1 MDFINWISKPVP
13 EEELKIWF
21 SVNNIVYERSELY
34 KDFCVA
40 LMTLIN
46 DTYFGDKDGKFETE
60 VEMSDEDNM
69 KHFDWCWNKTIE
81 NFKEEG
87 IDFSGNNNL
96 YEYFLNFMLETFYLS
111 KKKSDKLHFNLLK
124 LWSYLFG
131 YTIPKSRS
139 DVDSFIEVYKLF
151 DKSLK
156 KPEKTM
162 V

>member
-69 KHFDWCWNKTIE
+69 KHFDWCWSKTIE
-81 NFKEEG
+81 NFEKENITFLKEG
-87 IDFSGNNNL
+87 SHKIYFKSFIADVYYNQTNQTVKKSVTH
-96 YEYFLNFMLETFYLS
+96 FLNDIFSREIGFS
-111 KKKSDKLHFNLLK
+111 KSDLD
-124 LWSYLFG
+124 LF
-131 YTIPKSRS
+131 TEI
-139 DVDSFIEVYKLF
+139 YKLM
-151 DKSLK
+151 DINVVK
-156 KPEKTM
+156 
-162 V
+162 

>member
-46 DTYFGDKDGKFETE
+46 NTYFGDKDGKFETE

-81 NFKEEG
+81 NFEKENIIFLKEG
-87 IDFSGNNNL
+87 SHKIYFKSFIADVYYNQTNQTVKKSVTH
-96 YEYFLNFMLETFYLS
+96 FLNDIFSREIGFS
-111 KKKSDKLHFNLLK
+111 KSDLD
-124 LWSYLFG
+124 LF
-131 YTIPKSRS
+131 TEI
-139 DVDSFIEVYKLF
+139 YKLM
-151 DKSLK
+151 DSNVVK
-156 KPEKTM
+156 
-162 V
+162 

>member
-81 NFKEEG
+81 NFEKENITFLKEG
-87 IDFSGNNNL
+87 SHKIYFKSFIADVYYNQTNQTVKKSVTH
-96 YEYFLNFMLETFYLS
+96 FLNDIFSREIGFS
-111 KKKSDKLHFNLLK
+111 KSDLD
-124 LWSYLFG
+124 LF
-131 YTIPKSRS
+131 TEI
-139 DVDSFIEVYKLF
+139 YKLM
-151 DKSLK
+151 DSNVVK
-156 KPEKTM
+156 
-162 V
+162 

>member
-46 DTYFGDKDGKFETE
+46 NTYFGDKDGKFETE

-81 NFKEEG
+81 NFEKENITFLKEG
-87 IDFSGNNNL
+87 SHKIYFKSFIADVYYNQTNQTVKKSVTH
-96 YEYFLNFMLETFYLS
+96 FLNDIFSREIGFS
-111 KKKSDKLHFNLLK
+111 KSDLD
-124 LWSYLFG
+124 LF
-131 YTIPKSRS
+131 TEI
-139 DVDSFIEVYKLF
+139 YKLM
-151 DKSLK
+151 DSNVVK
-156 KPEKTM
+156 
-162 V
+162 

>member
-81 NFKEEG
+81 NFEKENITFLKEG
-87 IDFSGNNNL
+87 SHKIYFKSFIADVYYNQTNQTVKKSVTH
-96 YEYFLNFMLETFYLS
+96 FLNDIFSREIGFS
-111 KKKSDKLHFNLLK
+111 KSDLD
-124 LWSYLFG
+124 LF
-131 YTIPKSRS
+131 TEI
-139 DVDSFIEVYKLF
+139 YKLM
-151 DKSLK
+151 DINVVK
-156 KPEKTM
+156 
-162 V
+162 